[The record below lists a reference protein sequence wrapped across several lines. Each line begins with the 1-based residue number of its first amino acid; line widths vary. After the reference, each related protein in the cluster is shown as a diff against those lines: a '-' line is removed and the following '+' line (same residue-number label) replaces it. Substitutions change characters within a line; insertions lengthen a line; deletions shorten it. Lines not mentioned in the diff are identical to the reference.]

1 MSGWSGKLSSS
12 AYFSIGFILPYP
24 LHLTKAPDFE
34 PAERNA
40 PLTGTSRVLE
50 SLKAGKR
57 LPEAQFSNMS
67 LAPKNQKSVY
77 GMFKKTNSKS
87 EETISA
93 TKDAA

>member
-1 MSGWSGKLSSS
+1 MVSYLHPS
-12 AYFSIGFILPYP
+12 FISYI
-24 LHLTKAPDFE
+24 TNAPDVE
-34 PAERNA
+34 LSARQP
-40 PLTGTSRVLE
+40 PLTVISRVLE

-77 GMFKKTNSKS
+77 GMFKKADSKS

-93 TKDAA
+93 TQDAAS

>member
-1 MSGWSGKLSSS
+1 MVSYHYLTAFSSG
-12 AYFSIGFILPYP
+12 YILPYP
-24 LHLTKAPDFE
+24 LHLTSARDRTQSTKT
-34 PAERNA
+34 
-40 PLTGTSRVLE
+40 PLINTPRVLE

-93 TKDAA
+93 TRDTA